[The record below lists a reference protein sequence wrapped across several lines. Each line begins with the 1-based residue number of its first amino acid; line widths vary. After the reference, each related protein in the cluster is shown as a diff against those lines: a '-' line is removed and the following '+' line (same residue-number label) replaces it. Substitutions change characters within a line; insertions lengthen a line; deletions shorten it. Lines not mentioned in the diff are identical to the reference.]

1 MPDGTAYNGKIAQVN
16 QKIEEITGL
25 TAEQFNK
32 IALIAQ
38 GEFQELVMDRTGK
51 RKEIF
56 RQIFQHKFMVI

>member
-1 MPDGTAYNGKIAQVN
+1 MDCLPGSLYLLQVLQVLQVN

-38 GEFQELVMDRTGK
+38 GEFQELVMDRTAGNLF
-51 RKEIF
+51 IVY
-56 RQIFQHKFMVI
+56 MLLP